1 MTCNIISTGSG
12 GNAVLIN
19 GSILMD
25 CGVSWKQ
32 LAPVAGEIK
41 LVLLTHSHGDH
52 FRSQTVK
59 RLVDERPTIRWA
71 CCSWMLPLLA
81 KAGVDPAHIDC
92 VPENRRLKYPLATVR
107 AQSVYHDV
115 PNCCWHIEIGTE
127 KAFYCTDAG
136 YLDGIKAEEYNL
148 YLLEANHGEAE
159 ITARAAEKAARGE
172 YSYERRAAQNHLSKE
187 QANAWLMDNAADWS
201 RIIYLHE
208 HCQKKEVEEN
218 A

>member
-1 MTCNIISTGSG
+1 MNCNIISTGSG
-12 GNAVLIN
+12 GNAVLLN
-19 GSILMD
+19 GSILVD

-32 LAPVAGEIK
+32 LAPVANGIK

-52 FRSQTVK
+52 FRPQTVK
-59 RLVDERPTIRWA
+59 RLADERPTIRWA

-81 KAGVDPAHIDC
+81 KAGVATEHIDC
-92 VPENRRLKYPLATVR
+92 VPENRRLRYPALGTVR

-136 YLDGIKAEEYNL
+136 YLDGIHANEYNL
-148 YLLEANHGEAE
+148 YLLEANHGEQE
-159 ITARAAEKAARGE
+159 ITARTAEKDARGE
-172 YSYERRAAQNHLSKE
+172 YAYERRAAQNHLSKE

-201 RIIYLHE
+201 RIVYLHE
-208 HCQKKEVEEN
+208 HCQKKEEE
-218 A
+218 